1 MSTRPIGHRGEVA
14 LSRISVSRP
23 SHLIRVLPMALF
35 TTLFGCETDWRAWPE
50 ENLVQASPDRVRP
63 GIIPGEF
70 IQR

>member
-1 MSTRPIGHRGEVA
+1 
-14 LSRISVSRP
+14 
-23 SHLIRVLPMALF
+23 MALF
-35 TTLFGCETDWRAWPE
+35 TTLFGCETDWLALPE